1 MIEQLKADGKLTVG
15 DLSRASD
22 EELDRLSY
30 VGKATIGR
38 MRSVV
43 GQAVWM

>member
-1 MIEQLKADGKLTVG
+1 MLEQLKEAGKNTVG
-15 DLSRASD
+15 DLSRATD
-22 EELDRLSY
+22 EELDRLAY
-30 VGKATIGR
+30 VGEATIRR